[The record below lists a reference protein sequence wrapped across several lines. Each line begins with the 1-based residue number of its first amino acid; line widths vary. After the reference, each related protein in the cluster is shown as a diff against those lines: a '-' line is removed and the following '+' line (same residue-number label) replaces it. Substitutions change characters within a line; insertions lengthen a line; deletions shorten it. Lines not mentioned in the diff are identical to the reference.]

1 MYVALFLYFHTKL
14 VFPSYIWRKRVDKVL
29 GGCYFTALLDI
40 IGRRQG
46 DIIRTGSVSYNL

>member
-1 MYVALFLYFHTKL
+1 MS
-14 VFPSYIWRKRVDKVL
+14 PSYIWRKRVDKTL

-46 DIIRTGSVSYNL
+46 DLIRSGIIWYNLYY